1 MTPWIE
7 LFEHPLVH
15 RLGWVLLHFLWQ
27 GTAVALVWAVFRYL
41 LRGQDARVRYGVAC
55 LLLGLMAIAPIVTFR
70 MLPTVTA
77 PRVITVPSWS
87 VEVQA
92 SVASASTASPTRG
105 SILLAQSAAER
116 AAAGIELAL
125 PWLVVVWWAGVCGLS
140 MRLLRG
146 YWSVRLV
153 ASRHTR
159 PLPAEWEERIRE
171 LRRRLRISRPVL
183 LLESAVIEVPAVLGW
198 FRPMVLVPASSLS
211 GLTPA
216 QLELILAHELAHI
229 RRHDHWVN
237 LVQVLIETVLFYH
250 PAVWWLSRDIRK
262 ERELCCDDLAVAT
275 CGNRLAYARALS
287 ALEGLRS
294 RPEAMAMGADG
305 GSLLDRIRRIVG
317 VPTSESAVGWRQ
329 PVGGALIGL
338 GLLLFAGGLGS
349 IALSAREYSAV
360 CRVAFL
366 GWGEQRGEISDRE
379 RWGELPRMDP
389 HLDYFLQTEMARMLS
404 RPVLT
409 EVANRLGLGPRWGNE
424 TEPLQLEAVVTRLK
438 RQVSIRRLPE
448 SSLIAIRVTSR
459 TPGEMA
465 REAAEIANM
474 IAEVYL
480 RTRPNH
486 RQQLLSE
493 SGVKA
498 LEKELAKQDME
509 VRRQRDALD
518 QMRQER
524 NISDLH
530 QDATTAQFADP
541 ETLRRLRSELIL
553 LQASAQAQTGLIAM
567 LKELQARGEE
577 QLRRSILTLVPDSD
591 LSRLFQD
598 LWTAE
603 ASLAK
608 LRVQYGSEHSEV
620 RGMDAM
626 RAELDRRVNNRVEG
640 ILDGMELR
648 LASLKAQER
657 NLERAI
663 ESLLRQEGELF
674 AKYRDYFV
682 VKRGLESAEKV
693 RDAIHLRKMQ
703 EQVDLQIPRP
713 GMSDFEIIEPA
724 IASDQ
729 PVRPRL
735 GLGLT
740 LCAAGLLSSLGG
752 LVVRVGGGSPSGRK
766 EELR

>member
-41 LRGQDARVRYGVAC
+41 LHRQDARVRYGVAC
-55 LLLGLMAIAPIVTFR
+55 LLLGWMAIAPIVTFR
-70 MLPTVTA
+70 MLPTVAA
-77 PRVITVPSWS
+77 PPVITVASRS
-87 VEVQA
+87 VAVQA
-92 SVASASTASPTRG
+92 SVASASTAPPTSG
-105 SILLAQSAAER
+105 GILLAQSAAER

-125 PWLVVVWWAGVCGLS
+125 PWLVIAWWAGVCGLS
-140 MRLLRG
+140 MRLLHG

-159 PLPAEWEERIRE
+159 PLTAEWDERFRE

-183 LLESAVIEVPAVLGW
+183 LLESAVIEVPAVIGW

-338 GLLLFAGGLGS
+338 GLLLFAGGIGS

-360 CRVAFL
+360 CRVVSKPWMDTLDQPWMQTRSGEAS
-366 GWGEQRGEISDRE
+366 GWN
-379 RWGELPRMDP
+379 L
-389 HLDYFLQTEMARMLS
+389 HLNSFLQTEMARMGS
-404 RPVLT
+404 RPFLT
-409 EVANRLGLGPRWGNE
+409 EVADLLGLASRWGSQ
-424 TEPLQLEAVVTRLK
+424 TEPLRMEEVLRRMRRQLE
-438 RQVSIRRLPE
+438 IRRIPDTPMIEIQYSSRARE
-448 SSLIAIRVTSR
+448 SA
-459 TPGEMA
+459 A
-465 REAAEIANM
+465 QEAAEIANK
-474 IAEVYL
+474 IAAIYKE
-480 RTRPNH
+480 TRL
-486 RQQLLSE
+486 QAQ
-493 SGVKA
+493 V
-498 LEKELAKQDME
+498 ELAQRGIQSLDKDRVAQDIKVREAQALVDRLKLEYDVSDMGPEASLHNTETFRHWASELIPLEAAYIGQSNLLARLREIKDRGTDDLRHRILTASPDQELGKLLHDLWSTEAAMAKMNELVSVEHPDYRSLLAMHARLDMIVNERIQGMMDGME
-509 VRRQRDALD
+509 VRVNSLRAQVQTLNDTVSR
-518 QMRQER
+518 ER
-524 NISDLH
+524 KK
-530 QDATTAQFADP
+530 
-541 ETLRRLRSELIL
+541 ESEM
-553 LQASAQAQTGLIAM
+553 T
-567 LKELQARGEE
+567 E
-577 QLRRSILTLVPDSD
+577 
-591 LSRLFQD
+591 
-598 LWTAE
+598 
-603 ASLAK
+603 
-608 LRVQYGSEHSEV
+608 
-620 RGMDAM
+620 
-626 RAELDRRVNNRVEG
+626 
-640 ILDGMELR
+640 
-648 LASLKAQER
+648 
-657 NLERAI
+657 
-663 ESLLRQEGELF
+663 
-674 AKYRDYFV
+674 KYRDYFLA
-682 VKRGLESAEKV
+682 RRDLENQQKIH
-693 RDAIHLRKMQ
+693 DAILLRKLQ
-703 EQVDLQIPRP
+703 ESVDAKIPRTLLV
-713 GMSDFEIIEPA
+713 EIIEPA

-752 LVVRVGGGSPSGRK
+752 LVVRVGGGSSSGRK
-766 EELR
+766 EGLS